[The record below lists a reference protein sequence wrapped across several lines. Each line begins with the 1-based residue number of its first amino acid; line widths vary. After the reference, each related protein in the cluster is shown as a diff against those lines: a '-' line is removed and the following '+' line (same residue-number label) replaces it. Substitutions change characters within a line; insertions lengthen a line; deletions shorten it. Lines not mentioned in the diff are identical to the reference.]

1 MLHYVALAAVAGF
14 FLPLQGLLNAR
25 TSLVLGGPL
34 ISTLVNFLGGTLVL
48 LVLLLVTRAPVPTT
62 AQLGQVPTLAWFM
75 GLGGIFFVGQAAVT
89 MPKLGAAAMIA
100 IVVAGQMF
108 ASIVFDHYGILQP
121 PHPVTL
127 SKVAGA
133 ILLLAGVWLI
143 LRPGQ

>member
-1 MLHYVALAAVAGF
+1 MLQYVALAAIAGF

-25 TSLVLGGPL
+25 ASVVLGGPL
-34 ISTLVNFLGGTLVL
+34 IGTLINFVGGTIMLV
-48 LVLLLVTRAPVPTT
+48 VLLLFTRTPWPTS
-62 AQLGQVPTLAWFM
+62 AQFGQMPTLAWFM
-75 GLGGIFFVGQAAVT
+75 GLAGVFFVGQAAVT

-100 IVVAGQMF
+100 VVVASQMF
-108 ASIVFDHYGILQP
+108 ASILFDHFGILQP

-127 SKVAGA
+127 QKIAGA